1 MFCRYQYSIKGLKRA
16 QRTISIASNGVL
28 SLSTPIP
35 SKEDTILSTGNKVQ
49 IIDIISKYLIEKLEN
64 TNYRINFVVAFS
76 TDIPVRVENGVVS
89 KRTDPE
95 CLHEEA
101 VINIIKQRMACVKDK
116 VFWQG
121 CKSKVLMDAFDTSQS
136 LIDINEIAKKDP
148 EIISSPITANALSGF
163 KSLPKLYGI
172 GKITVIKHL
181 KDQNLSLSSEGD
193 TAASLANVY
202 AESTKLFLSCY
213 CVKNVNNLFEVRFLV
228 CGKRTGKKLTST
240 TKLESLPPTTE
251 VYEACVWDRFLQ
263 PRPQIKCIIIE
274 SGSLLIFWLFTF
286 I

>member
-101 VINIIKQRMACVKDK
+101 VINIIKQCMACVKDK

-213 CVKNVNNLFEVRFLV
+213 CVKNVNNLSEVRFLV
-228 CGKRTGKKLTST
+228 CGKRTGKKITST

>member
-1 MFCRYQYSIKGLKRA
+1 M
-16 QRTISIASNGVL
+16 
-28 SLSTPIP
+28 
-35 SKEDTILSTGNKVQ
+35 Q

-64 TNYRINFVVAFS
+64 TNYRINFVVTFL

-101 VINIIKQRMACVKDK
+101 LINIIKQCMACVKDK
-116 VFWQG
+116 VNFVKVIYDDTNVFVLLTVYVFWQG

-163 KSLPKLYGI
+163 KSVPELYGI

-181 KDQNLSLSSEGD
+181 KDQNLPLSSEGD

-202 AESTKLFLSCY
+202 VESAKLILSCY
-213 CVKNVNNLFEVRFLV
+213 CVKNVNNLSEVRFLV

-263 PRPQIKCIIIE
+263 TRPQIKCIIIE